1 MEKELLATM
10 KTKGREQ
17 LRKDIGGMFDQLQNV
32 VGEEVAGLWA
42 KIEPLLTEQAR
53 AHGVLAEAFDE
64 FVANFSAEKEKSPE
78 PQPENEENEV
88 PVAEGAENGENEENQ
103 GMMPQARGRG
113 QFRAGV
119 KNHPKNVLDARGT
132 ERRQIVSVGAAVER
146 EVGMGAEADVEA
158 AAQAMGSGCV
168 VDVAR
173 MDMVVS
179 NTWDPR
185 TVDGRHKNCRRHF
198 WKRGRK

>member
-1 MEKELLATM
+1 M

-53 AHGVLAEAFDE
+53 AHGALVEAFDE

-119 KNHPKNVLDARGT
+119 KSHPKNGVFVHPKNGGLVRSFGRTWDRAPPNCQCWSCRRARGWHG
-132 ERRQIVSVGAAVER
+132 RGGGRGGGGPGYGFGMRGGRGAHGHGCQQHVGPSHR
-146 EVGMGAEADVEA
+146 
-158 AAQAMGSGCV
+158 
-168 VDVAR
+168 
-173 MDMVVS
+173 
-179 NTWDPR
+179 
-185 TVDGRHKNCRRHF
+185 
-198 WKRGRK
+198 